1 MISFFAE
8 LFVTVEE
15 FINVDYTILVGV
27 GVVEDGTRL
36 VSCEGEPEGFES
48 VLEFLQCQVILVPKV
63 CRMEGGEPTIVLGG

>member
-8 LFVTVEE
+8 FFVTVEE
-15 FINVDYTILVGV
+15 FVNVDDTVLVGV

-48 VLEFLQCQVILVPKV
+48 VLEFLLCQVIRVPKV